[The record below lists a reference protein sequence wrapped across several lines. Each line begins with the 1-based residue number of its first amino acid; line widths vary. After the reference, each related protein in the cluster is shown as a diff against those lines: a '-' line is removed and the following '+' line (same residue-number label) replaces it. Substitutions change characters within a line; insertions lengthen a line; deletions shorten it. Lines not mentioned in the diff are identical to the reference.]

1 LKTESVICVTSHQ
14 NKQPQFIGTAIK
26 PEQPDTQRGS
36 TMIRKMI
43 PVFTAAA
50 ISMSISFII
59 PVGITAVSSFT
70 FVSEA
75 QAYSLGSIKKW
86 ARKYKVRIPTIK
98 KKNQAPTVA
107 REKKMDSTAAMTKE
121 AGDLGDNTSEE
132 KKMDSTAAMTKG
144 AGDLGGNTSE
154 DGSGEVLIVPY
165 TAEANKKR
173 VIRDWNVNQSAYAP
187 DGLGDYGTD
196 AVYKLTSP
204 R

>member
-1 LKTESVICVTSHQ
+1 
-14 NKQPQFIGTAIK
+14 
-26 PEQPDTQRGS
+26 
-36 TMIRKMI
+36 MIRKMI

-50 ISMSISFII
+50 ISMSISFVV
-59 PVGITAVSSFT
+59 PVAITAVSSFT

-75 QAYSLGSIKKW
+75 QAFDLGSIKKW

-107 REKKMDSTAAMTKE
+107 RK
-121 AGDLGDNTSEE
+121 

-144 AGDLGGNTSE
+144 AGDLGVNTSE
-154 DGSGEVLIVPY
+154 DGLGEVLIVPY
-165 TAEANKKR
+165 TAEAKKKR
-173 VIRDWNVNQSAYAP
+173 VIHDWNVNQSAYAP

-196 AVYKLTSP
+196 AVYKLTPP